1 MDNILQAFNGT
12 EFTLGSAILEFSYL
26 LAAILFVWGLKLLSH
41 PETAKR

>member
-1 MDNILQAFNGT
+1 MDKILQTFNGM

-41 PETAKR
+41 P